1 MAKKEIDKNFLIKA
15 GVYAIG
21 GYLIYQAAKSFFKPS
36 DDEQKEANPF
46 DIDCNELFTNPKYN
60 KNLTR
65 NRGAYSADADQIF
78 TAIQGTGLFVSW
90 TEDDSKIMEVLKRA
104 QTNAD
109 VAALIC
115 AFGLRAPSILSP
127 AEPLNSYITSYLDNA
142 YRLSVNADYRN
153 KNISFQW

>member
-1 MAKKEIDKNFLIKA
+1 MAKEKINKNFLIKA

-21 GYLIYQAAKSFFKPS
+21 GLLIYRAIKGFVKPS
-36 DDEQKEANPF
+36 EDEQSAANPF
-46 DIDCNELFTNPKYN
+46 DIDCNELFTNPVYS

-65 NRGAYSADADQIF
+65 NRAAYSADADQIF

-90 TEDDSKIMEVLKRA
+90 TEDDTKIMEILKRA

-115 AFGLRAPSILSP
+115 AFGLRKPSILSP
-127 AEPLNSYITSYLDNA
+127 EEPLNSYITSYLDNA